1 MKKSSLLL
9 TLAATFAVSGA
20 HANPPLPAPSPRAT
34 VLQTVGINEV
44 SVEYSSP
51 GMKGRK
57 IFGGLVP
64 LGQLWRFGANA
75 ATKLTLTRDAT
86 IAGKP
91 APAGTYALFA
101 IPTAKSWTIIVN
113 KNANQGG
120 TTSYDEKLDLMRF
133 EVTPTKVPKRERMTF
148 IFSDTTE
155 DVTRLDMEWDETR
168 VSIPIKV
175 DTRAQTLAAI
185 AAHADST
192 WRGYANAARYYDEI
206 GDAKNAL
213 ASVDASLAV
222 KETWFALWVKA
233 QIVAKGGD
241 VKAAY
246 ALAERAYELGQKDT
260 YFFWK
265 ADVEKALADWKAK
278 L

>member
-1 MKKSSLLL
+1 MKSTSLLVAIAT
-9 TLAATFAVSGA
+9 TLCAGTAL
-20 HANPPLPAPSPRAT
+20 ANPPIPAPSPRAT

-57 IFGGLVP
+57 IFGTLVP
-64 LGQLWRFGANA
+64 FGQLWRFGANA

-86 IAGKP
+86 IAGK
-91 APAGTYALFA
+91 AVPAGTYALFA
-101 IPTAKSWTIIVN
+101 IPNAKSWTLIIN

-120 TTSYDEKLDLMRF
+120 TNSYDEKLDLLRL
-133 EVTPTKVPKRERMTF
+133 EVKPVKAPKRERMTF
-148 IFSDTTE
+148 LFSDTT
-155 DVTRLDMEWDETR
+155 DDGTRLDMEWDETR
-168 VSIPIKV
+168 VSLPIAV
-175 DTRAQTLAAI
+175 DSKSQTLAGI
-185 AAHADST
+185 TAHMDST
-192 WRGYANAARYYDEI
+192 WRGYANAARYYDGI
-206 GDAKNAL
+206 GDAA
-213 ASVDASLAV
+213 AAIAAVDASLAV

-233 QIVAKGGD
+233 QIVAKTD

-246 ALAERAYELGQKDT
+246 PIAERAYELGNKDT

-265 ADVEKALADWKAK
+265 EDVEKALADWKTK